1 MMEKRKTPVKRRG
14 PKKEEKKPKEFEEEK
29 DGASQWLAPSL
40 SRRWGE
46 LFFLAY
52 SPFWI
57 ALCLGVVV
65 PLQLYEKFQELEY
78 LILGLVCALPTFTL
92 PIFFVGK
99 EDAKKPWYKR
109 YWVKANIWVFIFGF
123 VGNYFWTHY
132 FYTVLGA
139 TYSFPSY
146 KLNHVPLTTF
156 LLTHSYF
163 LFYHMISN
171 FTIRRLRY
179 ATAGIQNT
187 IVRNL
192 IEAVWIFVLSIVTA
206 FMEAL
211 TIANFPYYEMVDRGA
226 MYKFGS
232 FFYAIYFF
240 VSFPMF
246 YRLDANPQKPW
257 TLSQTAIDSL
267 AAAMLVTILLDLWR
281 IAIGPIVD
289 IPWGAS
295 LEQCASF
302 GLPWLQDTSKKLPT
316 VRVHADATGTN
327 VY

>member
-1 MMEKRKTPVKRRG
+1 
-14 PKKEEKKPKEFEEEK
+14 
-29 DGASQWLAPSL
+29 
-40 SRRWGE
+40 
-46 LFFLAY
+46 
-52 SPFWI
+52 
-57 ALCLGVVV
+57 VV

-78 LILGLVCALPTFTL
+78 LTLGLVCAVPCFTL
-92 PIFFVGK
+92 PILFVGK
-99 EDAKKPWYKR
+99 EDARKPLSKR
-109 YWVKANIWVFIFGF
+109 YWVKANIWIFIFGF

-146 KLNHVPLTTF
+146 KLNHVPLTAY

-171 FTIRRLRY
+171 FTIRRLRH
-179 ATAGIQNT
+179 AISDIKSSVA
-187 IVRNL
+187 RFL
-192 IEAVWIFVLSIVTA
+192 IEAVWIFVLSYVTA
-206 FMEAL
+206 FMEAF
-211 TIANFPYYEMVDRGA
+211 TVANFPYYEMVDRGA

-246 YRLDANPQKPW
+246 YRLDASPQRPW
-257 TLSQTAIDSL
+257 SLSQTAIDSL

-281 IAIGPIVD
+281 ITIGPIVD
-289 IPWGAS
+289 IPWAGS
-295 LEQCASF
+295 IMECASF
-302 GLPWLQDTSKKLPT
+302 GWPWLQDTSKVLSRARVNTETT
-316 VRVHADATGTN
+316 VTH